1 MAQLSYSQNV
11 RLSGKITHSI
21 VPIDYVIPAG
31 AIVLY
36 NGSNPSIP
44 GWQRYTASDGLLI
57 IGTSVQSN
65 VALANTAGGIGA
77 AFEYIF
83 TAEADH
89 PASPGGLTA
98 YIGEKLTII
107 STPGTFDSQTN
118 LYPVAHSHNTN
129 LTFGPPLAPTFT
141 GGIGPPLSQI
151 KEKMPN
157 GVKPNTSNITLI
169 QAISASN
176 TFPASVIHINDIA
189 VRNDWTQMMAP
200 ASGSTTYATA
210 RYICGGNGVEH
221 NDANSYNISTNS
233 GYGGS
238 HDHSFSGGNQRTS
251 NPPNSPTG
259 AFNTYIGATPY
270 HYHSF
275 TSNAQISSLKARIVK
290 LWTAAYDHKLSNTT
304 NSNLVIM
311 YSGDISYLPSYW
323 KVCDGTNGTMDM
335 RDYFLGYS
343 TESANLTHATVHAA
357 NVGFANVNTGF
368 AGITA
373 VDSFSH
379 THQVSP
385 NPVSYAAPA
394 GHTTKPVSHSHTIY
408 GSSPVFETH
417 IKPPHIYLS
426 FIQFMP
432 S

>member
-1 MAQLSYSQNV
+1 MAQLRYSENV
-11 RLSGKITHSI
+11 KFSGKITHSI
-21 VPIDYVIPAG
+21 VPIEFIIPEG

-36 NGSNPSIP
+36 NGSTPSIP
-44 GWQRYTASDGLLI
+44 GWQRYTAADGLLI

-65 VALANTAGGIGA
+65 VALANTVGGIGA
-77 AFEYIF
+77 QIEY
-83 TAEADH
+83 TYSAEADH

-129 LTFGPPLAPTFT
+129 TTFGPPTSGSPLTFT
-141 GGIGPPLSQI
+141 YDR
-151 KEKMPN
+151 MPN
-157 GVKPNTSNITLI
+157 GAKPNTSNITLI

-176 TFPASVIHINDIA
+176 TFPASVIHINNIA

-200 ASGSTTYATA
+200 ASGSTTYASA
-210 RYICGGNGVEH
+210 RYICGGNGVAH
-221 NDANSYNISTNS
+221 NDANSHNISMNT

-238 HDHSFSGGNQRTS
+238 HDHGFSGGNQRTS

-259 AFNTYIGATPY
+259 AFNTYIGATPF
-270 HYHSF
+270 HVHSF
-275 TSNAQISSLKARIVK
+275 TSNAQISALKARIVK
-290 LWTAAYDHKLSNTT
+290 LWTAAYNHKLSNTT

-311 YSGDISYLPSYW
+311 YSGDIAFLPSYW

-343 TESANLTHATVHAA
+343 TESANLTHATVQTA
-357 NVGFANVNTGF
+357 NVSFANVNTGV
-368 AGITA
+368 AAPETSE
-373 VDSFSH
+373 DTFSH
-379 THQVSP
+379 THQVAP
-385 NPVSYAAPA
+385 NPVSFATPA
-394 GHTTKPVSHSHTIY
+394 GHTTKTVAHRHT
-408 GSSPVFETH
+408 VFGRVFSDPH